1 MDNQVEEIKNKLDI
15 VNVISQYLTLKKRGR
30 HFLACCPFHGEKTP
44 SFTVSPELQIFK
56 CFGCGKGGDIFTF
69 LQEYE
74 KIDFREALEIL
85 AKQAGIT
92 LKRSAE
98 FTQSY
103 DQKKKILEINNLL
116 SHFYH
121 FVLTKHDQ
129 GKQALNY
136 LNKRQISSKTINT
149 FKIGYSPQNS
159 NSLLNF
165 LSKKGYKPQ
174 ELIASGTFGQSYN
187 RLYDRFRHRLVF
199 PLINH
204 RDQIVAFSGRI
215 LPSSGDQKLAKYI
228 NSPETDL
235 YHKGGMFFGLNLA
248 RNHIRKKDSVIVVEG
263 EFDMISPFQAGI
275 KNIVALKGTA
285 FTQDQLR
292 LLKRYTEN
300 LVLSFDSDF
309 AGTLAA
315 RKSIELADSIGFNI
329 KVLDLKNKYKDP
341 DEAVLTDLPFFKKQV
356 KHSLSI
362 WDYLIRSAVSNFGID
377 TDKGKKQ
384 ILSFTLPFLAKI
396 DNSVI
401 KSDYLRKLA
410 AELGVDKNAV
420 AQEAD
425 KLSKPNA
432 NNNSV
437 ASISFIHK
445 PSQEI
450 LRTEKLEE
458 YLLVLL
464 FSAQNPIEL
473 LKEISP
479 ETDLDQILSMVKFK
493 TVLNLLSKQKNFI
506 AISFSKKLPP
516 ELKDIF
522 ASIYISATAN
532 QFDQEKILLEI
543 NKVIKNIKL
552 VNLKT
557 TLKELSLKIARLEN
571 RGPGD
576 ELKKTEEEYNL
587 TIGKLSKLQS

>member
-121 FVLTKHDQ
+121 FVLTKHSQ
-129 GKQALNY
+129 GKQALSY

-235 YHKGGMFFGLNLA
+235 YHKGSMFFGLNLA

-300 LVLSFDSDF
+300 LILSFDSDF

-315 RKSIELADSIGFNI
+315 RKSIELADSAGFNI

-341 DEAVLTDLPFFKKQV
+341 DEAVLTDLSFFKKQV

-464 FSAQNPIEL
+464 FSAQNPIKL

-479 ETDLDQILSMVKFK
+479 ETDLDQVLSMVKFK
-493 TVLNLLSKQKNFI
+493 TILNLLSKQKNFI

-532 QFDQEKILLEI
+532 QFDQEKILSEI